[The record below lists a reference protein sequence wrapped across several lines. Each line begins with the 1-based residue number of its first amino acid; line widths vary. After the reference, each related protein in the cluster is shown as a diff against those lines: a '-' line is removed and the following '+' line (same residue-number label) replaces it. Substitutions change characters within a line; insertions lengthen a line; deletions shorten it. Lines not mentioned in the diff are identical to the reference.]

1 MGMARWWAGGAVRGA
16 KAVDRVLTLVPP
28 VLFGAAMVA
37 LFQHWEVVFWVC
49 AAATVLGQY
58 AALHRR

>member
-1 MGMARWWAGGAVRGA
+1 MARWWTGGAVRGA
-16 KAVDRVLTLVPP
+16 KAVDRALPLVPP

-49 AAATVLGQY
+49 AGAAVLGQY
-58 AALHRR
+58 ATPSRR